1 MNYKNDYNYPLSIV
15 EESNNCEE
23 INKEN
28 ISDDNSENIEEYEEN
43 DENVLKLQ
51 EDFIK
56 EIEFSATIAKA
67 EAAII
72 VENENDN
79 KQLIS
84 ADNNLENV
92 NKQLK
97 STDDII
103 KFNDN
108 FEENIEFN
116 IKDMKQFWEVATS
129 PIKLSPIPSPPSKS
143 PQSWKSMP
151 NLAKD
156 MATQTILQG

>member
-1 MNYKNDYNYPLSIV
+1 MNSKNDYNYPLSIV
-15 EESNNCEE
+15 EESNNSEE
-23 INKEN
+23 TNKEN
-28 ISDDNSENIEEYEEN
+28 ISDDNSENIEEY

-56 EIEFSATIAKA
+56 EIEFSTTIAKA

-72 VENENDN
+72 VENENDNN

-129 PIKLSPIPSPPSKS
+129 PIKLSPIPSPPSRS